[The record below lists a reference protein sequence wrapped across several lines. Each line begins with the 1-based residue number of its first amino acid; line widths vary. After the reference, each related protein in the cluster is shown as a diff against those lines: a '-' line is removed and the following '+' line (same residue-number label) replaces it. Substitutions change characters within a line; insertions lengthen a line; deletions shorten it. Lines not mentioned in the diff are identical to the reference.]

1 MSSTTNT
8 DHRLMRLSALFF
20 LVSACLTTANTYAQ
34 DVKVNARIDS
44 SSILIG
50 EQIQLELSA
59 TFNPQ
64 HYKVQFPAVM
74 DTFNHFE
81 VVAKGKTDTLNGRN
95 ENIYTQRYVIT
106 SFDSGA
112 WKIPSMAFDVLP
124 MQGGEPLVVWT
135 DSLLVNVQTVP
146 VDTAKPFKPI
156 FGIRSAKLPVGQI
169 ILYAVLIALGLLL
182 LGFLTW
188 YFLKK
193 RKKKP
198 AVQPEPEVVLL
209 PHEKALLA
217 LEKLQ
222 EAELWQSGQDKAYHT
237 QLTDIIRLYLEEQ
250 FNMDCFEKTSNE
262 IIQQVKKVKALS
274 TSRQLLRDIFET
286 ADIVKFAKGHPTPEE
301 HIQSLQY
308 AKEVI
313 RESYKKV
320 KPISANNESTP

>member
-1 MSSTTNT
+1 MSSTTKT
-8 DHRLMRLSALFF
+8 DHGLMRLFALFL
-20 LVSACLTTANTYAQ
+20 LVLACLSITRTNAQ

-64 HYKVQFPAVM
+64 RYKVQFPSVM

-81 VVAKGKTDTLNGRN
+81 VVAKGKTDTLIGRN
-95 ENIYTQRYVIT
+95 ENTYTQRYTLT

-124 MQGGEPLVVWT
+124 MQGGEPMVRWT
-135 DSLLVNVQTVP
+135 DSFLVNVQTVA
-146 VDTAKPFKPI
+146 VDTSKPFKPI
-156 FGIRSAKLPVGQI
+156 FGIRSAKMPVGQI
-169 ILYAVLIALGLLL
+169 ILYAILIALGLLL
-182 LGFLTW
+182 SGFLVW

-198 AVQPEPEVVLL
+198 AVQPEPEVILL
-209 PHEKALLA
+209 PNEKALLA

-237 QLTDIIRLYLEEQ
+237 QLTDILRLYLEEQ
-250 FNMDCFEKTSNE
+250 FTMDCFEKTSNE
-262 IIQQVKKVKALS
+262 IIQQVKKIKALS

-320 KPISANNESTP
+320 KPISANNETTP